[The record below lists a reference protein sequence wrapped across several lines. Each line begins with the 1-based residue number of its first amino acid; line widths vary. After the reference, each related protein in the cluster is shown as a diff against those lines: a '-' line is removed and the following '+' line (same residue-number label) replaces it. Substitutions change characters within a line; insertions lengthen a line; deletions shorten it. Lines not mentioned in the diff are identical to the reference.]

1 MIHCFSQKSKCF
13 FTKDKLFGKS
23 NKREVYIFMKMAI
36 LGFGVVGSG
45 AYEVLTKAGY
55 PVKRVLDI
63 RPHAELGDVLTSNFD
78 DILNDDE
85 IGIVAE
91 AIGGLSASY
100 AFVSKALA
108 AGKHVVSSNKHLV
121 CHYYKEL
128 HELAQANGVTI
139 RFTSSAGGGIPW
151 LYNLKRCV
159 RCDRI
164 TKVMGIMNGTTNF
177 ILDAMIRD
185 NRRFADALAEAQ
197 KLGYAEANPS
207 ADIDG
212 NDVARKTAISANIA
226 YNTAVSEQ
234 EVLTFSLRN
243 FKKTDLEY
251 IDQKFGKTIRYLG
264 YGTKNDGSVSVFVEP
279 TIIPKDSL
287 EANVNKNNNMIS
299 LFGDVVGRLSFYGQ
313 GAGKYPT
320 GIALAQDMIDIA
332 EGDTALS
339 YAPDAVEVDNG
350 ACKRKYFI
358 RTTADMPFEFYDSV
372 DKIDYIYYIVTKE
385 ISVSAMHEAADLML
399 EQDAD
404 SFFAGFEY

>member
-1 MIHCFSQKSKCF
+1 
-13 FTKDKLFGKS
+13 
-23 NKREVYIFMKMAI
+23 MKMAI

-55 PVKRVLDI
+55 AVKRVLDI
-63 RPHAELGDVLTSNFD
+63 RPHEELGDVLTANFD
-78 DILNDDE
+78 DILNDPE

-100 AFVSKALA
+100 HFVSKALA
-108 AGKHVVSSNKHLV
+108 AGKHVVSSNKHLI

-128 HELAQANGVTI
+128 HELAKANGVTI

-159 RCDRI
+159 RCDNI
-164 TKVMGIMNGTTNF
+164 KKVMGIMNGTTNF
-177 ILDAMIRD
+177 ILDGMIREG
-185 NRRFADALAEAQ
+185 RRFHDVLTEAQ
-197 KLGYAEANPS
+197 KLGYAEANPA

-212 NDVARKTAISANIA
+212 NDVARKTALSANIA
-226 YNTAVSEQ
+226 FRTAVAEQ
-234 EVLTFSLRN
+234 DVLTFSLRN
-243 FKKTDLEY
+243 FRKTDLDY
-251 IDQKFGKTIRYLG
+251 IDRTFGKTIRYLG
-264 YGTKNDGSVSVFVEP
+264 YGTKTENAVSLFVEP
-279 TIIPKDSL
+279 TILPKDAL

-299 LFGDVVGRLSFYGQ
+299 LFGDIVGRLSFYGQ

-339 YAPDAVEVDNG
+339 YAPETVEIDNH
-350 ACKRKYFI
+350 AYKRTYFI
-358 RTTADMPFEFYDSV
+358 RTSADMPFDFYDRV
-372 DKIDYIYYIVTKE
+372 ETIDGVHYIVTKE
-385 ISVSAMHEAADLML
+385 IPVANMHEAADLLL